1 MSDSNNIVDSADN
14 IILNNINSD
23 SDLEPSD
30 NCYDDENEDE
40 LEEDP
45 EAL

>member
-1 MSDSNNIVDSADN
+1 MNDSNNIVDSADN
-14 IILNNINSD
+14 IILNNID
-23 SDLEPSD
+23 CESDLEPSD

-40 LEEDP
+40 EDP